1 MDIEHIDGEDRGKVM
16 LYALSTC
23 VWCKKTKRLL
33 DNLGV
38 SYDYIY
44 VDLLDGDEKQ
54 AVREKVMEHNP
65 ACSFPTVV
73 FNNEKCVV
81 GFKADQIRE
90 NLGFPPE

>member
-1 MDIEHIDGEDRGKVM
+1 MDVEHIDGEDRGKVM

-54 AVREKVMEHNP
+54 AVREKVMVHNP
-65 ACSFPTVV
+65 ACSFPTLVL
-73 FNNEKCVV
+73 NDEKCIV